1 MPKTRLPLA
10 LAAAM
15 ASLVVIAFTA
25 GSLLAQ
31 TPAPPGGLTHDQMHG
46 MMDAM
51 HGAGTSQRLHEAMG
65 PDGEQMM
72 DQCAAMM
79 SMMSMMAHRPGMMMG
94 SGGIPGMMGRQD
106 TSSMEQMLDLVRGG
120 R

>member
-1 MPKTRLPLA
+1 MLKTRLPLA

-25 GSLLAQ
+25 SSLHAQ
-31 TPAPPGGLTHDQMHG
+31 TPAPPGGPTHDQMYR

-51 HGAGTSQRLHEAMG
+51 HGTGTSQRMHEAMG

-79 SMMSMMAHRPGMMMG
+79 RMMPHGPGMMMG